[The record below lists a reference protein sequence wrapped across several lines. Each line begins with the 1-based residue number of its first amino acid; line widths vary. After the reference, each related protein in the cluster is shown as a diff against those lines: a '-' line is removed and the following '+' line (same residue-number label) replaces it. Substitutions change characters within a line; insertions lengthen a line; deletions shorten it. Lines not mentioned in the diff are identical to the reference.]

1 MGVICTKLTVLL
13 FPCWLWQKW
22 VWDAL
27 SRLCSSV
34 SVLTV
39 TEVGVRC
46 TEQTLFLCF
55 SAYCSGMWLA
65 ALRMQVEMADILGL
79 AEDKEHFSAI
89 LDRGKK
95 SFEEKLWNGQSNGGN
110 HFLVCVFKSR
120 GVIFPHWC
128 SGSQPV
134 LKLFMAKTFYFAHFS
149 GTMQAGFLLLLLQ
162 ILHDNSPLW
171 A

>member
-1 MGVICTKLTVLL
+1 MTEVGVRCTKLTV
-13 FPCWLWQKW
+13 P
-22 VWDAL
+22 
-27 SRLCSSV
+27 V

-46 TEQTLFLCF
+46 IEQSLFLCF

-95 SFEEKLWNGQSNGGN
+95 SFEEKLWNGQSDGGN
-110 HFLVCVFKSR
+110 HFLMCVFKSR
-120 GVIFPHWC
+120 GFFPPIDAVIA
-128 SGSQPV
+128 SQ
-134 LKLFMAKTFYFAHFS
+134 L
-149 GTMQAGFLLLLLQ
+149 
-162 ILHDNSPLW
+162 
-171 A
+171 